1 MWAIKRLGRLRLL
14 FADCGGESLIGF
26 GFLLPLLL
34 LVSFGAAEMALVA
47 FDFHRAGEAT
57 RRAARIAVIADPVI
71 DVDGFTTGATST
83 CTGSGTGTGVTC
95 TGMAAASPATFEQI
109 VADMQSVMPAIQAQ
123 NIQLVYSDSGL
134 GDATTPGGIIPLVTV
149 RLINLQRPF
158 LLLSGIPGM
167 PDQYS
172 LPDFETSQMG
182 AGLGPASS

>member
-1 MWAIKRLGRLRLL
+1 MWAIKRLPKLQRL
-14 FADCGGESLIGF
+14 FADCRGESLIGF

-34 LVSFGAAEMALVA
+34 LVSFGAVEMALVA

-71 DVDGFTTGATST
+71 DVDGFTAGATST
-83 CTGSGTGTGVTC
+83 CTGSGTSVTC
-95 TGMAAASPATFEQI
+95 TGMAAAAPATFNQI

-134 GDATTPGGIIPLVTV
+134 GDATTPGGIIPLVTI
-149 RLINLQRPF
+149 RLINMQRPF
-158 LLLSGIPGM
+158 LMLSGVPGIPNE
-167 PDQYS
+167 YT